1 MMTTRRRLPRARTML
16 TLLIMSLVPRGMLM
30 AQQSVPVDHESKHHL
45 VFENAHT
52 RIFDVVVPAGDS
64 TLYHVH
70 AHDYVYVTF
79 GDSRLE
85 AQPLGGALTAL
96 PLANGDV
103 RYTKGPITHRVIN
116 RAATPFHNLTI
127 EVLEPASVTL
137 APRTAGDSVLEND
150 RVRVTRLNLRPGGTV
165 ARQAHAGPWLAVAVN
180 SGSLSIRDG
189 DVIGGAA
196 LKPGWYRWFAP
207 GRGTVLGNNGDA
219 RLELV
224 EIEWK

>member
-1 MMTTRRRLPRARTML
+1 MTTRGRLPCARTML
-16 TLLIMSLVPRGMLM
+16 TLLSMSLVPRGTLM

-52 RIFDVVVPAGDS
+52 RIFDVVVPPGDS

-79 GDSRLE
+79 GASKLE
-85 AQPLGGALTAL
+85 AQPLGGAITPL
-96 PLANGDV
+96 PLADGEV

-116 RAATPFHNLTI
+116 RATTPFHNLTI
-127 EVLEPASVTL
+127 EVLEPVGVPP
-137 APRTAGDSVLEND
+137 APRTAGDSILEND
-150 RVRVTRLNLRPGGTV
+150 RVRVTRLTLEPGSSV
-165 ARQAHAGPWLAVAVN
+165 HRQAHPGPWLAVAVN
-180 SGSLSIRDG
+180 SGSMSIRDG

-196 LKPGWYRWFAP
+196 VKPGWFRWFEP
-207 GRGTVLGNNGDA
+207 GRGTILGNNGHA
-219 RLELV
+219 KLEVV

>member
-1 MMTTRRRLPRARTML
+1 MRSLLLLSL
-16 TLLIMSLVPRGMLM
+16 TPLGALM
-30 AQQSVPVDHESKHHL
+30 AQQTVPVDHESKHHL
-45 VFENAHT
+45 EFANSHT

-79 GDSRLE
+79 GASQLE
-85 AQPLGGALTAL
+85 AQPLGGAITPL
-96 PLANGDV
+96 PLADGEV

-116 RAATPFHNLTI
+116 RATMPFHNLTI
-127 EVLEPASVTL
+127 EVLDPVGVPL

-150 RVRVTRLNLRPGGTV
+150 RVRVTRLVLEPGGSV
-165 ARQAHAGPWLAVAVN
+165 QRQAHPGQWLAVAVN
-180 SGSLSIRDG
+180 AGSMSVRDG

-196 LKPGWYRWFAP
+196 VKPGWYRWFAP
-207 GRGTVLGNNGDA
+207 GRGTVLGNNGRA
-219 RLELV
+219 RLEIV